1 MLSSPIV
8 ERTVLFNTLGCRLN
22 FFESDGL
29 FSSLSKHGFRSVI
42 GEEHPEVVIINTCTV
57 TNKADSKN
65 RNTIRNAIKKF
76 PGSQIWVT
84 GCYAETDRESIE
96 AIPGVAGVVGNTE
109 KSKLPAMILEKKGLI
124 DSDQL
129 IRFSYDRFSYSD
141 VLPNGH
147 TRAYLKIQDGCN
159 RKCSYCKIPQARGL
173 GVSRKYRD
181 VLDQVRFLQDHG
193 VGEIVLTGVNLGW
206 YRDDENKKAFNR
218 ILGDILNILEYS
230 RIRISSIEPPDV
242 GNELAELMTHP
253 RFTPFLHV
261 PLQSGSEQILKKMKR
276 TYTPETFRKRVEI
289 AKEKIPDLFLGTDVI
304 VGFPGETEEMF
315 YESVRVVRELGFA
328 KIHTFPFSVRRNT
341 LAETYVDSVNKETKK
356 ERVYTL
362 NALSR
367 ELHQKYAATETG
379 KIREAI
385 LEQGGIAVT
394 DNYLKVKLNDT
405 ELKNLKTGQFL
416 NVELLQYEIE
426 SDKEGSFLGR
436 VFRAPL

>member
-1 MLSSPIV
+1 MPSPIA
-8 ERTVLFNTLGCRLN
+8 EQTVLFNTLGCRLN

-29 FSSLSKHGFRSVI
+29 FSSLSKYGFRSAEV
-42 GEEHPEVVIINTCTV
+42 GEYPEVVIINTCTV

-65 RNTIRNAIKKF
+65 RNAIRNAIKKF

-109 KSKLPAMILEKKGLI
+109 KSKLPAMILEKRGLI
-124 DSDQL
+124 EESEL
-129 IRFSYDRFSYSD
+129 AGKIYDRFSYSD

-173 GVSRKYRD
+173 GVSRNYQD
-181 VLDQVRFLQDHG
+181 VLDQVRFLQDNG

-206 YRDDENKKAFNR
+206 FRDGENKKAFNK

-253 RFTPFLHV
+253 RFTPFLHI
-261 PLQSGSEQILKKMKR
+261 PLQSGSAEILKRMKR
-276 TYTPETFRKRVEI
+276 TYTPDTFRKRVET
-289 AKEKIPDLFLGTDVI
+289 AKKKVPGLFLGTDVI

-315 YESVRVVRELGFA
+315 QSSVSMVRDLGFA
-328 KIHTFPFSVRRNT
+328 KIHSFPFSVRRNT
-341 LAETYVDSVNKETKK
+341 LAETFPDSVSKETKK
-356 ERVYTL
+356 ERVCTL

-367 ELHQKYAATETG
+367 NLHQKYAISETG

-385 LEQGGIAVT
+385 LEQGGVAVT
-394 DNYLKVKLNDT
+394 DNYLKVKLNES
-405 ELKNLKTGQFL
+405 ELRSLKVGQFL
-416 NVELLQYEIE
+416 NVELRSYETE
-426 SDKEGSFLGR
+426 EDKEGTFFGKVSR
-436 VFRAPL
+436 

>member
-1 MLSSPIV
+1 MPSPIA
-8 ERTVLFNTLGCRLN
+8 EQTVLFNTLGCRLN

-29 FSSLSKHGFRSVI
+29 FSSLSKYGFRSAEV
-42 GEEHPEVVIINTCTV
+42 GEYPEVVIINTCTV

-65 RNTIRNAIKKF
+65 RNAIRNAIKKF

-109 KSKLPAMILEKKGLI
+109 KSKLPAMILEKRGLI
-124 DSDQL
+124 EESEL
-129 IRFSYDRFSYSD
+129 AGKIYDRFSYSD

-173 GVSRKYRD
+173 GVSRNYQD
-181 VLDQVRFLQDHG
+181 VLDQVRFLQDNG

-206 YRDDENKKAFNR
+206 FRDGENKKAFNK

-253 RFTPFLHV
+253 RFTPFLHI
-261 PLQSGSEQILKKMKR
+261 PLQSGSAEILKRMKR
-276 TYTPETFRKRVEI
+276 TYTPDTFRKRVET
-289 AKEKIPDLFLGTDVI
+289 AKKKVPGLFLGTDVI

-315 YESVRVVRELGFA
+315 QSSVSMVRDLGFA
-328 KIHTFPFSVRRNT
+328 KIHSFPFSVRRNT
-341 LAETYVDSVNKETKK
+341 LAETFPDSVSKETKK
-356 ERVYTL
+356 ERVRTL

-367 ELHQKYAATETG
+367 NLHQKYAISETG

-385 LEQGGIAVT
+385 LEQGGVAVT
-394 DNYLKVKLNDT
+394 DNYLKVKLNES
-405 ELKNLKTGQFL
+405 ELRSLKVGQFL
-416 NVELLQYEIE
+416 NVELRSYETE
-426 SDKEGSFLGR
+426 EDKEGTFFGKVSR
-436 VFRAPL
+436 

>member
-1 MLSSPIV
+1 MHSPIA
-8 ERTVLFNTLGCRLN
+8 EQTVLFNTLGCRLN

-29 FSSLSKHGFRSVI
+29 FASLSKHGYRSAKS
-42 GEEHPEVVIINTCTV
+42 EEHPEVVIINTCTV

-124 DSDQL
+124 DSEEL
-129 IRFSYDRFSYSD
+129 IRVSYDRFSYSD

-173 GVSRKYRD
+173 GVSRNYQD
-181 VLDQVRFLQDHG
+181 VLDQVRFLQDNG

-206 YRDDENKKAFNR
+206 YRDFENKKAFNK
-218 ILGDILNILEYS
+218 ILTEILSILEYS

-242 GNELAELMTHP
+242 GKELADLMTHP
-253 RFTPFLHV
+253 RFTPFLHI
-261 PLQSGSEQILKKMKR
+261 PLQSGNAEILKRMKR

-289 AKEKIPDLFLGTDVI
+289 AKEKIPNLFLGTDVI
-304 VGFPGETEEMF
+304 VGFPGETKEMF
-315 YESVRVVRELGFA
+315 LDSVTMIQDLGFA
-328 KIHTFPFSVRRNT
+328 KIHAFPFSVRRNT
-341 LAETYVDSVNKETKK
+341 LAETFSDSVSKEIKK
-356 ERVYTL
+356 ERVHIL

-367 ELHQKYAATETG
+367 ELHQNYAVAETG
-379 KIREAI
+379 KTREAI
-385 LEQGGIAVT
+385 LEQGGVAVT
-394 DNYLKVKLNDT
+394 DNYLKVKLEEA
-405 ELKNLKTGQFL
+405 ELRNLKVGQFL
-416 NVELLQYEIE
+416 NVELLEYESE
-426 SDKEGSFLGR
+426 PDKEGMFFGR
-436 VFRAPL
+436 VFR

>member
-1 MLSSPIV
+1 MPSPIA
-8 ERTVLFNTLGCRLN
+8 EQTVLFNTLGCRLN

-29 FSSLSKHGFRSVI
+29 FSSLSKYGFRSAEV
-42 GEEHPEVVIINTCTV
+42 GEYPEVVIINTCTV

-109 KSKLPAMILEKKGLI
+109 KSKLPAMILEKRGLI
-124 DSDQL
+124 EESEL
-129 IRFSYDRFSYSD
+129 AGKIYDRFSYSD

-173 GVSRKYRD
+173 GVSRNYQD
-181 VLDQVRFLQDHG
+181 VLDQVRFLQDNG

-206 YRDDENKKAFNR
+206 FRDGENKKAFNK

-253 RFTPFLHV
+253 RFTPFLHI
-261 PLQSGSEQILKKMKR
+261 PLQSGSAEILKRMKR
-276 TYTPETFRKRVEI
+276 TYTPDTFRKRVET
-289 AKEKIPDLFLGTDVI
+289 AKKKVPGLFLGTDVI

-315 YESVRVVRELGFA
+315 QSSVSMVRDLGFA
-328 KIHTFPFSVRRNT
+328 KIHVFPFSVRRNT
-341 LAETYVDSVNKETKK
+341 LAETFPDSVSKETKK
-356 ERVYTL
+356 ERVCTL

-367 ELHQKYAATETG
+367 NLHQKYAISETG

-385 LEQGGIAVT
+385 LEQGGVAVT
-394 DNYLKVKLNDT
+394 DNYLKVKLNES
-405 ELKNLKTGQFL
+405 ELRSLKVGQFL
-416 NVELLQYEIE
+416 NVELRSYETE
-426 SDKEGSFLGR
+426 EDKEGTFFGKVSR
-436 VFRAPL
+436 

>member
-1 MLSSPIV
+1 MHSPIA
-8 ERTVLFNTLGCRLN
+8 EQTVLFNTLGCRLN

-29 FSSLSKHGFRSVI
+29 FASLSKHGYRSAKS
-42 GEEHPEVVIINTCTV
+42 EEHPEIVIINTCTV

-124 DSDQL
+124 DSEEL
-129 IRFSYDRFSYSD
+129 IRVSYDRFSYSD

-173 GVSRKYRD
+173 GVSRNYQD
-181 VLDQVRFLQDHG
+181 VLDQVRFLQDNG

-206 YRDDENKKAFNR
+206 YRDFENKKAFNK
-218 ILGDILNILEYS
+218 ILGEILSILEYS

-242 GNELAELMTHP
+242 GKELADLMTHP
-253 RFTPFLHV
+253 RFTPFLHI
-261 PLQSGSEQILKKMKR
+261 PLQSGSAEILKRMKR

-289 AKEKIPDLFLGTDVI
+289 AKEKIPNLFLGTDVI
-304 VGFPGETEEMF
+304 VGFPGETKEMF
-315 YESVRVVRELGFA
+315 LDSVTMIQDLGFA
-328 KIHTFPFSVRRNT
+328 KIHAFPFSVRKNT
-341 LAETYVDSVNKETKK
+341 LAETFSDSVSKEIKK
-356 ERVYTL
+356 ERVQTL
-362 NALSR
+362 NTLSKK
-367 ELHQKYAATETG
+367 LHKNYSLSMIGQV
-379 KIREAI
+379 REAI
-385 LEQGGIAVT
+385 LEQGGVAVT
-394 DNYLKVKLNDT
+394 DNYLKVKLEEA
-405 ELKNLKTGQFL
+405 ELRNLKVGQFL
-416 NVELLQYEIE
+416 NVELLEYKSEP
-426 SDKEGSFLGR
+426 DKEGTFFGR
-436 VFRAPL
+436 VFR

>member
-1 MLSSPIV
+1 MLSPIA
-8 ERTVLFNTLGCRLN
+8 EQTVLFNTLGCRLN

-29 FSSLSKHGFRSVI
+29 FSSLSKYGFRSAEV
-42 GEEHPEVVIINTCTV
+42 GEYPEVVIINTCTV

-109 KSKLPAMILEKKGLI
+109 KSKLPAMILEKRGLI
-124 DSDQL
+124 EESEL
-129 IRFSYDRFSYSD
+129 AGKIYDRFSYSD

-159 RKCSYCKIPQARGL
+159 RKCSYCKIPQARGF
-173 GVSRKYRD
+173 GVSRNYQD
-181 VLDQVRFLQDHG
+181 VLDQVRFLQDNG

-206 YRDDENKKAFNR
+206 FRDGENKKAFNK
-218 ILGDILNILEYS
+218 ILGDVLNILEYS

-253 RFTPFLHV
+253 RFTPFLHI
-261 PLQSGSEQILKKMKR
+261 PLQSGSAEILKRMKR
-276 TYTPETFRKRVEI
+276 TYTPDTFRKRVETV
-289 AKEKIPDLFLGTDVI
+289 KEKVPGLFLGTDVI

-315 YESVRVVRELGFA
+315 NESVSMVRDLGFA
-328 KIHTFPFSVRRNT
+328 KIHSFPFSVRRNT
-341 LAETYVDSVNKETKK
+341 LAETFPDSVSKDTKK
-356 ERVYTL
+356 ERVHTL

-367 ELHQKYAATETG
+367 NLHQKYAISETG
-379 KIREAI
+379 KVREAI
-385 LEQGGIAVT
+385 LEQGGVAVT
-394 DNYLKVKLNDT
+394 DNYLKVKLN
-405 ELKNLKTGQFL
+405 ESERRSLKVGQFL
-416 NVELLQYEIE
+416 NVELQSYETE
-426 SDKEGSFLGR
+426 EDKEGTFFGKISR
-436 VFRAPL
+436 

>member
-1 MLSSPIV
+1 MHSPIA
-8 ERTVLFNTLGCRLN
+8 EQTVLFNTLGCRLN

-29 FSSLSKHGFRSVI
+29 FASLSKHGYRSAKS
-42 GEEHPEVVIINTCTV
+42 EEHPEVVIINTCTV

-124 DSDQL
+124 DSEEL
-129 IRFSYDRFSYSD
+129 IRVSYDRFSYSD

-173 GVSRKYRD
+173 GVSRNYQD
-181 VLDQVRFLQDHG
+181 VLDQVRFLQDNG

-206 YRDDENKKAFNR
+206 YRDFENKKAFNK
-218 ILGDILNILEYS
+218 ILTEILSILEYS

-242 GNELAELMTHP
+242 GKELADLMTHP
-253 RFTPFLHV
+253 RFTPFLHI
-261 PLQSGSEQILKKMKR
+261 PLQSGNAEILKRMKR

-289 AKEKIPDLFLGTDVI
+289 AKEKIPNLFLGTDVI
-304 VGFPGETEEMF
+304 VGFPGETKEMF
-315 YESVRVVRELGFA
+315 LDSVTMIQDLGFA
-328 KIHTFPFSVRRNT
+328 KIHAFPFSVRRNT
-341 LAETYVDSVNKETKK
+341 LAETFSDSVSKEIKK
-356 ERVYTL
+356 ERVHIL

-367 ELHQKYAATETG
+367 ELHQNYAVAETG
-379 KIREAI
+379 KTREAI
-385 LEQGGIAVT
+385 LEQGGVAVT
-394 DNYLKVKLNDT
+394 DNYLKVKLEEA
-405 ELKNLKTGQFL
+405 ELRNLKVGQFL
-416 NVELLQYEIE
+416 NVELLEYESE
-426 SDKEGSFLGR
+426 PDKEGTFFGR
-436 VFRAPL
+436 VFR

>member
-1 MLSSPIV
+1 MPSLIA
-8 ERTVLFNTLGCRLN
+8 EQTVLFNTLGCRLN

-29 FSSLSKHGFRSVI
+29 FSSLTKHGFRSAES
-42 GEEHPEVVIINTCTV
+42 EEHPEVVIINTCTV
-57 TNKADSKN
+57 TNKADSRN

-109 KSKLPAMILEKKGLI
+109 KSKLPSMILKKKGLI
-124 DSDQL
+124 GAEDL
-129 IRFSYDRFSYSD
+129 LGVTYDRFSYSD

-173 GVSRKYRD
+173 GVSRNYQD

-193 VGEIVLTGVNLGW
+193 VGEITLTGVNLGW
-206 YRDDENKKAFNR
+206 YRDSENKKAFNK

-242 GNELAELMTHP
+242 GNELAELMLHP
-253 RFTPFLHV
+253 RFTQFLHI
-261 PLQSGSEQILKKMKR
+261 PLQSGSSEILKKMKR
-276 TYTPETFRKRVEI
+276 TYTPETFRKRVET
-289 AKEKIPDLFLGTDVI
+289 AKEKIPGLFLGTDVI

-315 YESVRVVRELGFA
+315 RDSVKMVEELGFA
-328 KIHTFPFSVRRNT
+328 KIHAFPFSVRRNT
-341 LAETYVDSVNKETKK
+341 LAETFPDTVGKEIKK
-356 ERVYTL
+356 ERVHVL
-362 NALSR
+362 NSLSR
-367 ELHQKYAATETG
+367 NLHKNYAVAETG

-385 LEQGGIAVT
+385 LEQGGTAVT
-394 DNYLKVKLNDT
+394 DNYLKVRISEE

-416 NVELLQYEIE
+416 NVELLEYRTEE
-426 SDKEGSFLGR
+426 EKEGFFLGR
-436 VFRAPL
+436 LSRL

>member
-1 MLSSPIV
+1 MLSPIA
-8 ERTVLFNTLGCRLN
+8 EQTVLFNTLGCRLN

-29 FSSLSKHGFRSVI
+29 FASLTKHGYRSAKA
-42 GEEHPEVVIINTCTV
+42 EEHPEVVIINTCTV
-57 TNKADSKN
+57 TNKADSRN

-84 GCYAETDRESIE
+84 GCYAETDRDSIE

-124 DSDQL
+124 DSEEL
-129 IRFSYDRFSYSD
+129 IRVSYDRFSYSD

-173 GVSRKYRD
+173 GVSRNYQD
-181 VLDQVRFLQDHG
+181 VLDQVRFLQNNG

-206 YRDDENKKAFNR
+206 FRDGENKKAFNK

-253 RFTPFLHV
+253 RFTPFLHI
-261 PLQSGSEQILKKMKR
+261 PLQSGSVEILKRMKR
-276 TYTPETFRKRVEI
+276 TYTPETFRKRVET
-289 AKEKIPDLFLGTDVI
+289 AKEKIPGLFLGTDVI

-315 YESVRVVRELGFA
+315 QDSVRMVRELGFA
-328 KIHTFPFSVRRNT
+328 KIHAFPFSVRRNT
-341 LAETYVDSVNKETKK
+341 LAETFPDSVSKETKK
-356 ERVYTL
+356 ERVHAL

-367 ELHQKYAATETG
+367 ELHRNYAVAETG
-379 KIREAI
+379 RTREAI
-385 LEQGGIAVT
+385 LEQGGVAVT
-394 DNYLKVKLNDT
+394 DNYLKVRLNES
-405 ELKNLKTGQFL
+405 ELRNLKVGQFL
-416 NVELLQYEIE
+416 NVELLEYRTEE
-426 SDKEGSFLGR
+426 DKEGTFEGR
-436 VFRAPL
+436 ISR